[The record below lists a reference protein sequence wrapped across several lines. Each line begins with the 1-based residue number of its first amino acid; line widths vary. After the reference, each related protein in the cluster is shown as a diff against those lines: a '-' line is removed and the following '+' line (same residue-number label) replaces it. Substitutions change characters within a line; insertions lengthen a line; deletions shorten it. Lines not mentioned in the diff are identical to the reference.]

1 MSEEKC
7 YVIKFGIDDPYY
19 IAKWDGD
26 PGRTYSINSAR
37 KFLAKGFAEN
47 AARRIIA
54 KYPERYNKETYFEIE
69 EIEVD

>member
-7 YVIKFGIDDPYY
+7 YVIKFGIADPYY

-37 KFLAKGFAEN
+37 KFLSRSFAEN
-47 AARRIIA
+47 AARRVIA
-54 KYPERYNKETYFEIE
+54 KYPQRYNSETHFEIE
-69 EIEVD
+69 EMDAD